1 MLSSMAFLLPCYRN
15 LNVVKIGCL
24 RIDWSMADQK
34 VHKSSSMSHR
44 RHHVITTST
53 ITIVNLLDEHHAAH
67 TTICGGT
74 AQTNKSRGLFIYA
87 DIIDDARLKRI
98 ERLEL
103 KQRHDSATKLQEW
116 WRGVMQNMQIRK
128 ELRFRFEADVL
139 GIDGMR
145 CLVLLNKDEEALG
158 IWSRAV
164 LAAGSG
170 E

>member
-1 MLSSMAFLLPCYRN
+1 MPRIPLFAEERRRRIN
-15 LNVVKIGCL
+15 LGG
-24 RIDWSMADQK
+24 
-34 VHKSSSMSHR
+34 SSSAVSH
-44 RHHVITTST
+44 
-53 ITIVNLLDEHHAAH
+53 
-67 TTICGGT
+67 
-74 AQTNKSRGLFIYA
+74 A
-87 DIIDDARLKRI
+87 DIIDDARLKRL

-116 WRGVMQNMQIRK
+116 WRGVIQMKQIRK

-158 IWSRAV
+158 IWSRAA

>member
-1 MLSSMAFLLPCYRN
+1 
-15 LNVVKIGCL
+15 
-24 RIDWSMADQK
+24 
-34 VHKSSSMSHR
+34 MSNR
-44 RHHVITTST
+44 RHHVITTPA
-53 ITIVNLLDEHHAAH
+53 IDLLDEHHAAH
-67 TTICGGT
+67 TTFCGGT
-74 AQTNKSRGLFIYA
+74 AQKNKFGGSSSAVSHA
-87 DIIDDARLKRI
+87 DIIDDARLKRL

-116 WRGVMQNMQIRK
+116 WRGVIQMKQIRK

-139 GIDGMR
+139 GIDGIR